1 MKKRAWK
8 KENQLDTLRH
18 STSHIL
24 AAAVLEMFPKTKFGI
39 GPTIENGFYYDF
51 DNIKISEADLPQIEK
66 QMRELIKKDLKF
78 KKEIV
83 SFAEAKK
90 LFKDQPYKLDLI
102 KELQKNKKKISIYKT
117 SDSKNI
123 VFLDLCAGPHV
134 NSTKEINPDAFKLT
148 KIAGAYWRGDEKNK
162 MLTRIYGVA
171 FATKKELDEYSRM
184 IEEAE
189 KRDHR
194 LLGQKLDLF
203 HPDEEFGLGL
213 PLWHP
218 KGALLRQIIEDY
230 SIKEYLQNGY
240 QLLRTPHIARLDLWK
255 KSGHWNFY
263 RENMYSPMEIEKE
276 KYVVKPMN
284 CPGHILI
291 YNHQP
296 KSYRDLPLR
305 FAELGTVYRYE
316 KSGVLHGLTRV
327 RGFTQ
332 DDAHI
337 FCAPNQIN
345 QEITDCLKLG
355 LKVLKIF
362 GFKEYDIYLS
372 TRPQKYIGT
381 IKNWGKATAALKYAL
396 EKNNLKYQVDPGEGV
411 FYGPKIDLKIK
422 DSLGRPWQCT
432 TIQIDFNLPEKFD
445 VSYIN
450 EKGKKEQPIMI
461 HRALL
466 GSIERF
472 VGVLLEHFS
481 GALPLWLSPVQL
493 EIINVGSGHRQ
504 YAKEI
509 YSQLLEN
516 NIRASI
522 SDENLTVSKRIREAE
537 IQKIPYILIVGD
549 KELKNKTVNVR
560 HYRRGQEGEIKIE
573 KLIEKLKKEIE
584 NKTI

>member
-1 MKKRAWK
+1 
-8 KENQLDTLRH
+8 
-18 STSHIL
+18 
-24 AAAVLEMFPKTKFGI
+24 
-39 GPTIENGFYYDF
+39 
-51 DNIKISEADLPQIEK
+51 
-66 QMRELIKKDLKF
+66 
-78 KKEIV
+78 
-83 SFAEAKK
+83 
-90 LFKDQPYKLDLI
+90 
-102 KELQKNKKKISIYKT
+102 
-117 SDSKNI
+117 
-123 VFLDLCAGPHV
+123 
-134 NSTKEINPDAFKLT
+134 
-148 KIAGAYWRGDEKNK
+148 
-162 MLTRIYGVA
+162 
-171 FATKKELDEYSRM
+171 
-184 IEEAE
+184 
-189 KRDHR
+189 
-194 LLGQKLDLF
+194 
-203 HPDEEFGLGL
+203 
-213 PLWHP
+213 
-218 KGALLRQIIEDY
+218 
-230 SIKEYLQNGY
+230 
-240 QLLRTPHIARLDLWK
+240 
-255 KSGHWNFY
+255 
-263 RENMYSPMEIEKE
+263 
-276 KYVVKPMN
+276 
-284 CPGHILI
+284 
-291 YNHQP
+291 
-296 KSYRDLPLR
+296 
-305 FAELGTVYRYE
+305 
-316 KSGVLHGLTRV
+316 
-327 RGFTQ
+327 
-332 DDAHI
+332 
-337 FCAPNQIN
+337 
-345 QEITDCLKLG
+345 
-355 LKVLKIF
+355 
-362 GFKEYDIYLS
+362 
-372 TRPQKYIGT
+372 
-381 IKNWGKATAALKYAL
+381 LKYAL